1 MDILPARCAGLD
13 VHKDFVSACVLLAG
27 EGSEP
32 SKHLEQFGTTTQELR
47 RLSPW
52 LEQAQVTHA
61 AMESTGVYWKPVFNI
76 LESSCELVLVNSRQV
91 RNVPGR
97 KTDPADASWLARL
110 LRHGLVEASFVPERE
125 TRQLRDLCRMRT
137 TLVRESVQT
146 GNRLRKVLEDANI
159 KLDSVASD
167 SLGVSGRSM
176 IEALVQ
182 GETDPIVLAELA
194 RGRLRAKRPELA
206 LALEGRVTRHH
217 RFLLGEW
224 LRLLHFLEEQIARLE
239 EQIES
244 HMPPFEAAAALLL
257 SMPGVDRTTACALLG
272 EIGQDMKR
280 FPSARHLASWAG
292 VCPGNNQSG
301 GRRKSGKSHRGNRWV
316 KGVLTELAWAAT
328 RTKHTYAS
336 ALYRRLMIHRGKK
349 RALVAVAHHLLEAVW
364 HMLTLGAL
372 YRELGPDYFDRLDHD
387 RLKRNLVRRL
397 QKLGYTVDVQPAS
410 AA

>member
-1 MDILPARCAGLD
+1 MDILHARCAGLD
-13 VHKDFVSACVLLAG
+13 VHKDFVTACVLLPG

-47 RLSPW
+47 RLSQW
-52 LEQAQVTHA
+52 LEQEQVTQA
-61 AMESTGVYWKPVFNI
+61 AMESTGVYWKPVFNM
-76 LESSCELVLVNSRQV
+76 LESSCEVVLVNSRQV

-97 KTDPADASWLARL
+97 KTDPADAWWLARL
-110 LRHGLVEASFVPERE
+110 LRHGLVEASFVPERQ
-125 TRQLRDLCRMRT
+125 TRELRDLCRMRT

-176 IEALVQ
+176 LEALVR

-206 LALEGRVTRHH
+206 LAWEGRVTPHH
-217 RFLLGEW
+217 QFLLGEW
-224 LRLLHFLEEQIARLE
+224 MRRLHFLEEQIARLE
-239 EQIES
+239 AEIEG
-244 HMPPFEAAAALLL
+244 HMPPFEAAATLLM
-257 SMPGVDRTTACALLG
+257 SMPGVDRTSACALLG
-272 EIGQDMKR
+272 EIGRDMTR
-280 FPSARHLASWAG
+280 FASARHLASWAG
-292 VCPGNNQSG
+292 VCPGNHQSG
-301 GRRKSGKSHRGNRWV
+301 GRRMSGKSHRGNRWV
-316 KGVLTELAWAAT
+316 KGVLTEMAWAAT
-328 RTKHTYAS
+328 RTKNTYAS
-336 ALYRRLMIHRGKK
+336 ALYRRLMIHKGKK

-364 HMLTLGAL
+364 HMLTLGAP
-372 YRELGPDYFDRLDHD
+372 YRELGSDYFDRLDRD

-397 QKLGYTVDVQPAS
+397 QKLGYTVDVQPVS

>member
-1 MDILPARCAGLD
+1 
-13 VHKDFVSACVLLAG
+13 VLLAG

-32 SKHLEQFGTTTQELR
+32 SKHLEQFGTTTPELR
-47 RLSPW
+47 RLSQW
-52 LEQAQVTHA
+52 LEQAQVRQV

-76 LESSCELVLVNSRQV
+76 LESSCEVVLVNSRQV

-125 TRQLRDLCRMRT
+125 TRELRDLCRMRT

-182 GETDPIVLAELA
+182 GETDPVVLAELA
-194 RGRLRAKRPELA
+194 RGRLRAKRRELA
-206 LALEGRVTRHH
+206 LALEGRVTPHH
-217 RFLLGEW
+217 QFLLGEW

-239 EQIES
+239 AQIES
-244 HMPPFEAAAALLL
+244 HMPPFEAAATLLLL
-257 SMPGVDRTTACALLG
+257 SMPGVDRTTACGLLG
-272 EIGQDMKR
+272 EIGQDMRR
-280 FPSARHLASWAG
+280 FASARHLASWAG
-292 VCPGNNQSG
+292 VCPGNNPSG
-301 GRRKSGKSHRGNRWV
+301 GRRRSGHSHRGNRWV
-316 KGVLTELAWAAT
+316 KAVLTEMAWAAT
-328 RTKHTYAS
+328 RTKGTYAS
-336 ALYRRLMIHRGKK
+336 ALYRRLMIHKGKK

-364 HMLTLGAL
+364 HMVTLGAP

-397 QKLGYTVDVQPAS
+397 QKLGYTVNVQPTS

>member
-1 MDILPARCAGLD
+1 MDILHARCAGLD
-13 VHKDFVSACVLLAG
+13 VHKDFVTACVLSPG

-32 SKHLEQFGTTTQELR
+32 IKHLEQFGTTTQELR
-47 RLSPW
+47 RLSQW
-52 LEQAQVTHA
+52 LERAQVTHA

-97 KTDPADASWLARL
+97 KTDPADAAWLARL

-125 TRQLRDLCRMRT
+125 TRELRDLCRMRT

-217 RFLLGEW
+217 QFLLGEW
-224 LRLLHFLEEQIARLE
+224 LRLLHFVEEQIARLE
-239 EQIES
+239 AQIES
-244 HMPPFEAAAALLL
+244 HMPPFEAAATLLL

-272 EIGQDMKR
+272 EIGQDMTR
-280 FPSARHLASWAG
+280 FASARHLASWAG

-301 GRRKSGKSHRGNRWV
+301 GRRMSGKSHRGNRWV
-316 KGVLTELAWAAT
+316 KGVLTEMAWAAT
-328 RTKHTYAS
+328 RTKNTYAN
-336 ALYRRLMIHRGKK
+336 ALYRRLMIHKGKK

-364 HMLTLGAL
+364 HMLTLGAP
-372 YRELGPDYFDRLDHD
+372 YRELGSDYFDRLDRD

-397 QKLGYTVDVQPAS
+397 QKLGYTVDVQPVS